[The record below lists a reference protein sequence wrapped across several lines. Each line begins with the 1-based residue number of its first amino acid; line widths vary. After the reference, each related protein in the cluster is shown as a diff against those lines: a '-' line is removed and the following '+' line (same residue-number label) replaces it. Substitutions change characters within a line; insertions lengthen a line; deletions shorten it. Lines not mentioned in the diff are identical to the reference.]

1 MKRKRLQAVLAAA
14 ILAAVLQGAAAAG
27 DSPQSKP
34 NGPWEMPNQAE
45 SLSAIRD
52 YGQLVSTLEQIVASS
67 DGAARLTYS
76 PFRAK
81 GSGRQ
86 IPIVSVG
93 NGPRGIVII
102 ANQHGD
108 EYVVSNSAVEI
119 VRVLAN
125 KSKEA
130 RFVREQLT
138 VTVMPRVNVDGFDA
152 TPTGSP
158 WRQNVDPNVCPTG
171 PCPAFYTR
179 NRGYD
184 INRYHSYLVG
194 DPRDNPN
201 TGPVGVGQGDNPVP
215 EALAARQA
223 YEDAGGPQT
232 VEVVMDLHHQG
243 TPLDADGN
251 MVTGSTLWPNATAT
265 ANALGIRPRFDEVVF
280 RSKQV
285 VATLVNALARYG
297 YANFSRYP
305 GTTPPGISRNAYG
318 LLGSASVLIEIRG
331 VGQKANGYLAKTA
344 FVTGIS
350 VIEALADR
358 SLYSTDIAPAEA
370 LVLAPGSASLFRKC
384 LAPREYTLE
393 NYNFCRE
400 RLGLSPVPT
409 LPPREEA
416 EPDSDEATVQD
427 GELVDWSTE

>member
-1 MKRKRLQAVLAAA
+1 MTRRVKAVLGTAFLAAA
-14 ILAAVLQGAAAAG
+14 LQITPAAG
-27 DSPQSKP
+27 MPQSEP
-34 NGPWEMPNQAE
+34 NGPWEIPNQHE

-52 YGQLVSTLEQIVASS
+52 YPQLIATLEGIVSS
-67 DGAARLTYS
+67 SKGAATLTYS
-76 PFRAK
+76 PFHAK
-81 GSGRQ
+81 GSGRA
-86 IPIVSVG
+86 IPIVTIG
-93 NGPRGIVII
+93 DGPRGIMII

-119 VRVLAN
+119 IRALTRNSAW
-125 KSKEA
+125 A
-130 RFVREQLT
+130 RSVREELT
-138 VTVMPRVNVDGFDA
+138 VTIMPRVNIDGFDA

-158 WRQNVDPNVCPTG
+158 WRQNVDPSVCPAPT

-184 INRYHSYLVG
+184 INRYHSYLVS
-194 DPRDNPN
+194 DPRDDPN
-201 TGPVGVGQGDNPVP
+201 TGPVGTGQGDNPVP
-215 EALAARQA
+215 EALAARGA
-223 YEDAGGPQT
+223 YEAAGGSQV

-243 TPLDADGN
+243 TPLDANGD

-265 ANALGIRPRFDEVVF
+265 ADALGIRPQFDQVIF

-285 VATLVNALARYG
+285 VATLVEAVHQYG

-318 LLGSASVLIEIRG
+318 LLGSASVLVELRA
-331 VGQKANGYLAKTA
+331 VGQKANGYLAKTGYVA
-344 FVTGIS
+344 GMS
-350 VIEALADR
+350 VVEALADR

-370 LVLAPGSASLFRKC
+370 LQLAPSNASLFGKC

-400 RLGLSPVPT
+400 KLGLSPVST
-409 LPPREEA
+409 LPPPEEA
-416 EPDSDEATVQD
+416 TPDSDEATTVG
-427 GELVDWSTE
+427 GEQVEWSVE

>member
-1 MKRKRLQAVLAAA
+1 MRRLRIALGAVAVIVVTLLAPAT
-14 ILAAVLQGAAAAG
+14 GT
-27 DSPQSKP
+27 PQSNP
-34 NGPWEMPNQAE
+34 NGPWVTPNQNE
-45 SLSAIRD
+45 SLAAIRD
-52 YGQLVSTLEQIVASS
+52 YGQLVKTLENVAASS
-67 DGAARLTYS
+67 KGGVTLAYS

-86 IPIVSVG
+86 IPIVTIG
-93 NGPRGIVII
+93 DGPRGIMII

-108 EYVVSNSAVEI
+108 EFVVSNSAVEL
-119 VRVLAN
+119 VRALAGN
-125 KSKEA
+125 SREA

-138 VTVMPRVNVDGFDA
+138 VTIMPRVNVDGFDA
-152 TPTGSP
+152 TPIGEP

-184 INRYHSYLVG
+184 INRYHSYLVD

-215 EALAARQA
+215 EALAARGA
-223 YEDAGGPQT
+223 YEAAGGADA
-232 VEVVMDLHHQG
+232 VEVVIDLHHQG
-243 TPLDADGN
+243 TPLDAQGD
-251 MVTGSTLWPNATAT
+251 MVTGSTLWPNATGT
-265 ANALGIRPRFDEVVF
+265 AAALGIGSQFDQVIF

-285 VATLVNALARYG
+285 VSTLLNALEPKG

-318 LLGSASVLIEIRG
+318 LLGSASVLIELRG
-331 VGQKANGYLAKTA
+331 VGQKANGYMAKTG
-344 FVTGIS
+344 FVASIA
-350 VIEALADR
+350 VIEALADG
-358 SLYSTDIAPAEA
+358 SLHTTDIAPADA
-370 LVLAPGSASLFRKC
+370 LQLAPDNASLFGKC

-400 RLGLSPVPT
+400 KLGLNPVGT
-409 LPPREEA
+409 LPPQEEA
-416 EPDSDEATVQD
+416 APESDEPATVA